1 MSELVTAELLERV
14 RERLA
19 EGAADP
25 DPARVATAI
34 RAEAGGVLADTD
46 LLRVLRLLQT
56 EMTGAGV
63 LEPLLHD
70 PEVADV
76 LVTGPDSV
84 WVDRGRGLR
93 RTAVRFPDEAA
104 VRRLAQRLAL
114 AAGRRLDDAQPWVDG
129 RLPGSGAAQGHSFG
143 VRLHAV
149 LAPIAHGGTC
159 LSLRVLRPATQGL
172 DALAA
177 AGAVHPDAKCLLERI
192 IRARLAFLV
201 VGGTGSGKTTLLSSL
216 LAKVDPAE
224 RIVCVEDAAEL
235 APPHPHVVR
244 LVARPANVEG
254 AGQVTVR
261 DLVRQALRMRPDRI
275 VVGEVRGAEVVDL
288 LTALN
293 TGHDGG
299 AGTVHANSP
308 GEVPARLEALAA
320 LGGMPAAAL
329 HSQLAAAVQVI
340 LHVHRRPDGGRV
352 LREIGLVTTDG
363 GRVRFVPAW
372 TADARPAPAAP
383 ALLALLDERTPD
395 ASRR

>member
-1 MSELVTAELLERV
+1 MAGLVTAELLDRV

-19 EGAADP
+19 GAAGDP
-25 DPARVATAI
+25 DPAEVAAAI
-34 RAEAGGVLADTD
+34 RVEAGGVLGDTD
-46 LLRVLRLLQT
+46 LLRALRLLQT
-56 EMTGAGV
+56 ELTGAGV

-70 PEVADV
+70 AKVADV
-76 LVTGPDSV
+76 LVTAPDEV
-84 WVDRGRGLR
+84 WVDRGQGLE
-93 RTAVRFPDEAA
+93 RTSITFADEAA

-129 RLPGSGAAQGHSFG
+129 TLPGRGAVLGESFG

-149 LAPIAHGGTC
+149 LAPVAHGGTC

-177 AGAVHPDAKCLLERI
+177 MGAVPGEAKVLLDRI
-192 IRARLAFLV
+192 VAARLAFLV
-201 VGGTGSGKTTLLSSL
+201 VGGTGAGKTTLLSGL
-216 LAKVDPAE
+216 LATVAPAE
-224 RIVCVEDAAEL
+224 RIICVEDAAEL

-244 LVARPANVEG
+244 LVARTANVEG
-254 AGQVTVR
+254 VGQVTVR
-261 DLVRQALRMRPDRI
+261 ELVRQALRMRPDRI

-320 LGGMPAAAL
+320 LGGMDRAAL

-340 LHVHRRPDGGRV
+340 LHVHRRADGARA
-352 LREIGLVTTDG
+352 LEEIGLVRRDDNG
-363 GRVRFVPAW
+363 HVRISAAW
-372 TADARPAPAAP
+372 RADNAPAPAA
-383 ALLALLDERTPD
+383 AELARLLNERLG
-395 ASRR
+395 R

>member
-1 MSELVTAELLERV
+1 MSELVTSELLDRV

-19 EGAADP
+19 CGAGEP
-25 DPARVATAI
+25 DPAMVAAAI
-34 RAEAGGVLADTD
+34 RAEAGAVLGDTD
-46 LLRVLRLLQT
+46 LLRALRLLQT

-63 LEPLLHD
+63 LEPLLRD
-70 PEVADV
+70 PHVADV

-84 WVDRGRGLR
+84 WIDRGRGLR
-93 RTAVRFPDEAA
+93 RAPVSFPDEAA

-114 AAGRRLDDAQPWVDG
+114 SAGRRLDDAQPWVDG
-129 RLPGSGAAQGHSFG
+129 RLSGWEAALGDSFG

-159 LSLRVLRPATQGL
+159 LSLRILRPATQGL
-172 DALAA
+172 DALAT
-177 AGAVHPDAKCLLERI
+177 AGAIPAAAKSLLEEI

-201 VGGTGSGKTTLLSSL
+201 VGGTGAGKTTLLSGL

-224 RIVCVEDAAEL
+224 RIICVEDAAEL

-244 LVARPANVEG
+244 LVARVANVEG
-254 AGQVTVR
+254 VGEVTVR

-308 GEVPARLEALAA
+308 QEVPARLEALAA
-320 LGGMPAAAL
+320 LGGMDRAAL
-329 HSQLAAAVQVI
+329 HSQLAAAIQVV
-340 LHVHRRPDGGRV
+340 LHVHRRPNGSRG
-352 LREIGLVTTDG
+352 LREIGLVERAES
-363 GRVRFVPAW
+363 GRVQIIPAW
-372 TADARPAPAAP
+372 CADSRAAPAAD
-383 ALLALLDERTPD
+383 ALRHLLTERLAR
-395 ASRR
+395 

>member
-1 MSELVTAELLERV
+1 MSALVTGELLDRV

-19 EGAADP
+19 TESAELDPVRMAA
-25 DPARVATAI
+25 AI
-34 RAEAGGVLADTD
+34 RAEAGGVLGDTD

-70 PEVADV
+70 PDVSDV
-76 LVTGPDSV
+76 LVTGPDAV
-84 WVDRGRGLR
+84 WVDRGHGLQ
-93 RTAVRFPDEAA
+93 RTAITFPDEAA
-104 VRRLAQRLAL
+104 VRRLAQRLSL
-114 AAGRRLDDAQPWVDG
+114 SAGRRLDDAQPWVDG
-129 RLPGSGAAQGHSFG
+129 RLPGVEGVLGNSFG

-159 LSLRVLRPATQGL
+159 LSLRVLRPASQGL
-172 DALAA
+172 DALTAS
-177 AGAVHPDAKCLLERI
+177 GSVPQEAKHLLQRM

-201 VGGTGSGKTTLLSSL
+201 VGGTGAGKTTLLSGL
-216 LAKVDPAE
+216 LAKVAAAE

-244 LVARPANVEG
+244 LVARTANVEG
-254 AGQVTVR
+254 AGAITVR

-275 VVGEVRGAEVVDL
+275 VIGEVRGAEVVDL

-308 GEVPARLEALAA
+308 REVPARLEALAA
-320 LGGMPAAAL
+320 LGGMGRAAL

-340 LHVHRRPDGGRV
+340 LHMHRCPDGSRI
-352 LREIGLVTTDG
+352 LREIGLVARDPTGQVHID
-363 GRVRFVPAW
+363 PAW
-372 TADARPAPAAP
+372 RSDNSPAPAAA
-383 ALLALLDERTPD
+383 ALNHLLTNRLAP
-395 ASRR
+395 